1 MQSQRKKLFPLLLWT
16 KFPKKKNP
24 RTRAM
29 TLKKIMPQKAKTMP
43 MRKETRKKS
52 ARKITGAESQRLSIL
67 VRHSLEMLLLPP
79 VELLVEI
86 GIRNGNAISL
96 NLAVEDH
103 HP

>member
-1 MQSQRKKLFPLLLWT
+1 
-16 KFPKKKNP
+16 
-24 RTRAM
+24 
-29 TLKKIMPQKAKTMP
+29 
-43 MRKETRKKS
+43 MRNETRKKS
-52 ARKITGAESQRLSIL
+52 ARKITGAESQSLSIL

-86 GIRNGNAISL
+86 GMIGNAISL